1 MNIEDLKYVMGRIEK
16 KVAEITM
23 LCNSCIASWKN
34 DGKVELS
41 ALFLRRKRILFPGQM
56 QKGNST
62 FFIYTERIFC
72 KLFTSMQLKSDI

>member
-34 DGKVELS
+34 DGKVEIS
-41 ALFLRRKRILFPGQM
+41 AFFYEEKILFPGQM

>member
-34 DGKVELS
+34 DGKVEIS
-41 ALFLRRKRILFPGQM
+41 ALFFEEK
-56 QKGNST
+56 KS
-62 FFIYTERIFC
+62 FFQVKCKKEIAPFLYTQREYSANYSHRC
-72 KLFTSMQLKSDI
+72 S